1 MDQDLVVINTYDD
14 LLARPTFEAS
24 LAFHPKADR
33 RFGSVLAPYCFL
45 ERVHCGI
52 ESCHTPHLSGYLIN
66 TSDGLE
72 TAIGSHCGKKHFG
85 MQFTRERKRVDQ
97 AIARR
102 RRIDAVMTMI
112 ADMPRMIS
120 VIEALERD
128 YQELQE
134 MKVRLM
140 GAIGTSVF
148 KALKQRADRDNPV
161 IEKEVP
167 MTKAEADIFFETS
180 NRKANDGMGWPTKAV
195 HLDTLEGLS
204 FIKARFKDML
214 VTNLCEPMRKLSK
227 TKAADVD
234 AMRPY
239 ELNGTA
245 KWVGEVPQGILQA
258 QEVVAAGWRFFTA
271 ENIQKLVHLGAST
284 QTMAAM
290 IKDLERNAS
299 ISSQKE
305 NENVCA

>member
-1 MDQDLVVINTYDD
+1 MDQDLVVINTYED

-33 RFGSVLAPYCFL
+33 HFGSVLAPYSFL

-52 ESCHTPHLSGYLIN
+52 ESCHTPHLSGYLIS

-72 TAIGSHCGKKHFG
+72 TAIGSHCGKTYFG
-85 MQFTRERKRVDQ
+85 LQFIRERKRVDQ
-97 AIARR
+97 ALARR
-102 RRIDAVMTMI
+102 RRIDAVTAMI

-128 YQELQE
+128 YHELQD
-134 MKVRLM
+134 MKMRLM

-161 IEKEVP
+161 IEKDVP
-167 MTKAEADIFFETS
+167 MTKAEADVFFETS
-180 NRKANDGMGWPTKAV
+180 NRKANDGRGWPTKPV
-195 HLDTLEGLS
+195 HLATLDGLP

-227 TKAADVD
+227 TKASDVD
-234 AMRPY
+234 AMKPH
-239 ELNGTA
+239 ELKGTA

-271 ENIQKLVHLGAST
+271 ENIQKLVHLGASA
-284 QTMAAM
+284 QTLAAM
-290 IKDLERNAS
+290 INDLENNAPR
-299 ISSQKE
+299 
-305 NENVCA
+305 

>member
-1 MDQDLVVINTYDD
+1 MDQDLVVIDTYED
-14 LLARPTFEAS
+14 LLARPAFEAS

-52 ESCHTPHLSGYLIN
+52 ESCHTPHLSGYLIS

-102 RRIDAVMTMI
+102 RRIDAVMDMI
-112 ADMPRMIS
+112 ADMPRLIT
-120 VIEALERD
+120 VIESLEKD
-128 YQELQE
+128 YRELQE
-134 MKVRLM
+134 LKLRLM
-140 GAIGTSVF
+140 GAIGTDVF
-148 KALKQRADRDNPV
+148 SALKLRASRDNPV
-161 IEKEVP
+161 IEKEVS

-180 NRKANDGMGWPTKAV
+180 NRKANDGLGWPTKTVYLATF
-195 HLDTLEGLS
+195 DGLL

-214 VTNLCEPMRKLSK
+214 VTNLCQPMRELSK
-227 TKAADVD
+227 TRASDVD
-234 AMRPY
+234 MMKPR
-239 ELNGTA
+239 ELNELA
-245 KWVGEVPQGILQA
+245 KWVGEVPQGIHQA
-258 QEVVAAGWRFFTA
+258 REVVAAGWRFFTA
-271 ENIQKLVHLGAST
+271 DNIQKLVHLGASA

-290 IKDLERNAS
+290 IKDLESNAPRS
-299 ISSQKE
+299 PLDE
-305 NENVCA
+305 DENVCA